1 MDATTEVIEIGAGEP
16 MSAQPTQVQTNPVPA
31 IQEVV
36 EPVQEVFVQETSV
49 PAVPPPAEPS
59 GSLALFTGYANIGV
73 GFIVLAVLGMY
84 IAGLGIWAAHIKVT
98 GRDEGIEWME
108 RAVSTLFWLLVILGI
123 LRFVQY
129 NPQLAMQIVAVV
141 VVAIG
146 GWLAIQA
153 VRASGEGD
161 DEH

>member
-1 MDATTEVIEIGAGEP
+1 
-16 MSAQPTQVQTNPVPA
+16 
-31 IQEVV
+31 
-36 EPVQEVFVQETSV
+36 
-49 PAVPPPAEPS
+49 
-59 GSLALFTGYANIGV
+59 LFTGYANIGV

-98 GRDEGIEWME
+98 GRDEGVEWME

-123 LRFVQY
+123 MRFVQY
-129 NPQLAMQIVAVV
+129 NPQLAMQIVAIV

-146 GWLAIQA
+146 GWLAIKA
-153 VRASGEGD
+153 VQASGEGD